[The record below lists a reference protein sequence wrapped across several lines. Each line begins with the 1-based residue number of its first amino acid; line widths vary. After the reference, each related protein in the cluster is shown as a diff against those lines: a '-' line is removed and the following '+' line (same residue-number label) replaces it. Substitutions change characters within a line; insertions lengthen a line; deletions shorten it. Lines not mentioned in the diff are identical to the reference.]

1 MKTLTRLAL
10 LALIALT
17 SACALPYKG
26 GAKTMTPVQLDSA
39 WLQAAPT
46 PVVVQKKQSD
56 CGLAALAM
64 VAGAWGR
71 HWSVDEMARRA
82 PPGDKGVKLKVL
94 RDVARERG
102 LEAYAIEGTTQDL
115 RNELAKGRPVLLGL
129 LLPHD
134 MRRNRSH
141 YEVVIAINQ
150 RDGTVITIDPA
161 NGQWMKRS
169 AKVLDLEWKHAKYAT
184 LVVVADREQGK
195 AAITDP
201 PRTAVG
207 ATP

>member
-1 MKTLTRLAL
+1 MKILARLSVLAL
-10 LALIALT
+10 VALT
-17 SACALPYKG
+17 SACVLPYKG
-26 GAKTMTPVQLDSA
+26 GARTMKPMQLDSA

-46 PVVVQKKQSD
+46 PVIVQKKQSD

-71 HWSVDEMARRA
+71 HWSIDEMAHRA

-102 LEAYAIEGTTQDL
+102 LEAYAIQGTTQDL
-115 RNELAKGRPVLLGL
+115 KNELAKGRPVLLGL
-129 LLPHD
+129 ILPHD

-150 RDGTVITIDPA
+150 KDGTVITIDPA
-161 NGQWMKRS
+161 NGQWMRRS

-184 LVVVADREQGK
+184 LVVVSDKEQGK
-195 AAITDP
+195 ASITDP
-201 PRTAVG
+201 PRSTVG